1 MLRVVCFVAEASNTA
16 VGTSCRFNI
25 MKMTPLLTL
34 LLGAFFFAGCASTEE
49 SASSDVSEAVEPP
62 GATRS
67 QLLMDQYKSGQIPG
81 YRD

>member
-34 LLGAFFFAGCASTEE
+34 LLGAFFFAGCASTQE
-49 SASSDVSEAVEPP
+49 SASSDASESVE
-62 GATRS
+62 S
-67 QLLMDQYKSGQIPG
+67 QDGTGSGLLMDQYKSGQIPG